1 MKRRKID
8 MLGGNLYANVFWFSL
23 PVIASGIMQLLFN
36 AIDMIVVGK
45 FSGNASMAAV
55 SSTGSLVNLITNLFI
70 GLSIGSSVCV
80 ARRLGKNN
88 YEEVSSAVHTSIAVS
103 FVSGLILTVVGVL
116 LAKPLLQMMKSP
128 EDVLDLSALYL
139 RVYFTGML
147 GTMVYNFGS
156 AILRAKGDTKRPLYA
171 LIIAGILNALLNLFF
186 VISLHMDVAGVGLA
200 SSISSYVSAFI
211 VLYVLASD
219 DSAIHLDFRNLK
231 IDAEVL
237 KEIATVGIPA
247 GIQGTVFS
255 ISNVVIQSSINS
267 FGTIVMAGNG
277 AASSIEGFVYNIM
290 NSFYQCCLTFTSQNV
305 GAGQIKRVP
314 KILFV
319 SELFVI
325 LSGLIAGIG
334 AYKAGNFLLGIY
346 NSDPE
351 VIQAGLIRMS
361 IVCQPYFLCGIMDVF
376 VGSLRGMGAS
386 FGPMI
391 VSLLGVCVFRL
402 IYIATYFQ
410 SHHTIQV
417 LYASYPITWIL
428 TAFIH
433 FLTFLIV
440 YRRRK
445 KSAAVNV

>member
-8 MLGGNLYANVFWFSL
+8 MLGGNLYSNVFWFSL

-55 SSTGSLVNLITNLFI
+55 SSTGALVNLITNLFI

-80 ARRLGKNN
+80 ARRLGKND
-88 YEEVSSAVHTSIAVS
+88 YTEVSKAVHTSIAVS
-103 FVSGLILTVVGVL
+103 FVSGLILTIVGVL
-116 LAKPLLQMMKSP
+116 LAKPLLQMMESP

-147 GTMVYNFGS
+147 ATMVYNFGS

-171 LIIAGILNALLNLFF
+171 LIIAGVLNALLNLFF

-200 SSISSYVSAFI
+200 SSISSYVSAI
-211 VLYVLASD
+211 IILYVLVAD

-231 IDAEVL
+231 IDGEVL

-314 KILFV
+314 KILIACEF
-319 SELFVI
+319 FVI
-325 LSGLIAGIG
+325 LSGVITGVG
-334 AYKAGNFLLGIY
+334 AYRAGNFLLGIY

-361 IVCQPYFLCGIMDVF
+361 LVCQIYFLCGIMDVF

-391 VSLLGVCVFRL
+391 VSLVGVCIFRL
-402 IYIATYFQ
+402 VWIATYFR

-433 FLTFLIV
+433 FLTFLLV
-440 YRRRK
+440 YHNRK
-445 KSAAVNV
+445 KKAALSA